1 MGAST
6 AWLIR
11 PRAALVLGRVSNLP
25 TVVSDAL
32 AGLTLAGVGM
42 SGGPLLAPLLEAS
55 LALALFYVGGM
66 YLNDAFDAAIDAQE
80 RPNRPIP
87 RGDASRI
94 AVFVAGFLLL
104 ALGLALA
111 ARSGAAGALNGAA
124 LAAAILIYDVV
135 HKRTALAPAIMGA
148 CRFFAYSTAA
158 AIAGASAGPALVL
171 GAAGLFAHVVGL
183 TYAARQEAYDR
194 LDRAWPLAVLAL
206 PLLGTLAATLWLRGG
221 DLAGL
226 LLWLALLGAMAV
238 ALFRLFRRSPGDVP
252 KAVGLLIA
260 AIALYD
266 AVLVAAAGGAGWA
279 VLLAALCFPA
289 TLALQRVV
297 PGT

>member
-1 MGAST
+1 MGDGT
-6 AWLIR
+6 AVLIR

-42 SGGPLLAPLLEAS
+42 SGGSLLLPLLPVS

-66 YLNDAFDAAIDAQE
+66 YLNDAFDAAIDARE
-80 RPNRPIP
+80 RPDRPIP

-94 AVFVAGFLLL
+94 AVYVVGFVLV
-104 ALGLALA
+104 ALGLGLA
-111 ARSGAAGALNGAA
+111 AQTGLAGAVNGAA
-124 LAAAILIYDVV
+124 LALAILLYDAL

-148 CRFFAYSTAA
+148 CRFLAYTTAA
-158 AIAGASAGPALVL
+158 GMAGAPFGLALLL
-171 GAAGLFAHVVGL
+171 GAGGLFGHVVGL
-183 TYAARQEAYDR
+183 TYAAKQEAYDR
-194 LDRAWPLAVLAL
+194 LERAWPLAVLAL
-206 PLLGTLAATLWLRGG
+206 PLLGTLAATLWMRGG
-221 DLAGL
+221 DLGGL
-226 LLWLALLGAMAV
+226 VLWLVLLGTTVVALL
-238 ALFRLFRRSPGDVP
+238 RLFRRAPGDVP

-266 AVLVAAAGGAGWA
+266 AVLIAAAGGAGWA
-279 VLLAALCFPA
+279 VALAALCFPT